1 MIDDHDNNAYVVN
14 YNDPPDPLLLEPDD
28 FFFFLTAVPAISLL
42 TMVSRLGSTSR
53 HTLMGT
59 WAGNITNTAVTWRRL
74 QRWSKNITMTFTLPL
89 HCSLPDLNLGVDT
102 LLELDVLAD
111 LLRVQVGHLHRL
123 PVAVLVAGDAKIFKQ
138 LKIIY
143 LN

>member
-1 MIDDHDNNAYVVN
+1 MHDAYVVN

-59 WAGNITNTAVTWRRL
+59 WVGEHYQLCGKFTETAAV
-74 QRWSKNITMTFTLPL
+74 
-89 HCSLPDLNLGVDT
+89 
-102 LLELDVLAD
+102 ELKYFIHIHIALSV
-111 LLRVQVGHLHRL
+111 
-123 PVAVLVAGDAKIFKQ
+123 
-138 LKIIY
+138 
-143 LN
+143 